1 MRKRSYV
8 FDRFD
13 RKTRLRNGGD
23 RHIASA
29 TGTLDAHVD
38 LFHTE
43 LLRFVGGLLR
53 GHLTRE
59 RRAFTTSLEP
69 ARSGRRPA
77 KDVALNV
84 GDRNVRV
91 VKADLDVRHA
101 AGHVSLDLAFLRN
114 FCHFSQIDANRSIPS
129 ASFANDLCFEYSMLK
144 RQNVRRRNQT
154 DRRATSPIND
164 P

>member
-1 MRKRSYV
+1 MGQRGNV
-8 FDRFD
+8 FDRLHGQ
-13 RKTRLRNGGD
+13 TGLRESRDG
-23 RHIASA
+23 HIATA

-101 AGHVSLDLAFLRN
+101 AGHVSLDLAFLSN
-114 FCHFSQIDANRSIPS
+114 FCHF
-129 ASFANDLCFEYSMLK
+129 
-144 RQNVRRRNQT
+144 
-154 DRRATSPIND
+154 
-164 P
+164 